1 MPLGPWQ
8 ILRKVKIQSPNDA
21 ASCPRRLKWIILF
34 TVTSKLALGP
44 TQPDSMGTGG
54 SFLCVNSQGVKL
66 TTQHPGTNEW
76 SYTLLPPVR
85 LHGTDRD
92 NCTFN
97 CAFLCYNIAQSG
109 RWGSVCWRNR
119 LSSSS
124 KQKCTQKLIKWL
136 LTSCIVLT
144 HLPSCCSYNRTGT

>member
-1 MPLGPWQ
+1 MTNPSKGQDP
-8 ILRKVKIQSPNDA
+8 IT
-21 ASCPRRLKWIILF
+21 KWRSIMSQKTTMNYSLHCNIR
-34 TVTSKLALGP
+34 P
-44 TQPDSMGTGG
+44 TQPTIQWVLVGLSWVSTA
-54 SFLCVNSQGVKL
+54 SQGVKL
-66 TTQHPGTNEW
+66 ATQHPGKNEC
-76 SYTLLPPVR
+76 SYALLPPVR

-119 LSSSS
+119 LFSSS

-136 LTSCIVLT
+136 LTHCTVLT
-144 HLPSCCSYNRTGT
+144 HLPSCCSYNGTGT